1 MYYSTTKKLSSK
13 NQKKKICRGLSLAL
27 GKGDLC
33 RGHGA
38 NGPRQRKLKKK
49 YSSFCFSFPT
59 LCSFPTLLVPPP
71 HRAHPHRAPQPP
83 PPPARLLLPSTA
95 SAFAA
100 RGPAHRPRRGAS
112 RPSQCSARTA
122 AARRPTAASPPPLAP
137 PQYLALRTLS
147 LPDLAPRSALRARCR
162 RPRCINRR
170 LLASAISFAAALG
183 FPTSIRL

>member
-1 MYYSTTKKLSSK
+1 MYYSTTKKLGSK
-13 NQKKKICRGLSLAL
+13 NKKNYRGPSLAL
-27 GKGDLC
+27 GNGDLC
-33 RGHGA
+33 RGSSQWPSA
-38 NGPRQRKLKKK
+38 KKIFLKKNK

-59 LCSFPTLLVPPP
+59 LCSFPTLVVPPP

-100 RGPAHRPRRGAS
+100 HRPAHRPRRGAS

-162 RPRCINRR
+162 RPRCVNRR

>member
-1 MYYSTTKKLSSK
+1 
-13 NQKKKICRGLSLAL
+13 LAL

-38 NGPRQRKLKKK
+38 NGPRQRKLKKILQLLLFLPHSLLLPDASRP
-49 YSSFCFSFPT
+49 SSAPCP
-59 LCSFPTLLVPPP
+59 
-71 HRAHPHRAPQPP
+71 PHRAPQPP

-100 RGPAHRPRRGAS
+100 HGPAHRPRRGAS

-162 RPRCINRR
+162 RPRCVNRR

-183 FPTSIRL
+183 FPISIRL